1 MTALQ
6 LDMIQSA
13 GVGALALVLGMWLT
27 RKIAFLQRF
36 CIPSPVSGG
45 IIFSFL
51 TLALYLLAD
60 VEISFDSALKD
71 AFMMAFFTS
80 VGFQTNLKVLRQGG
94 RLLVLMVVLLVLM
107 ILMQNT
113 VSVSVAKL
121 LDVNPLIGMA
131 AGSISMSGG
140 HGTAG
145 GFASVLEQM
154 GLTGA
159 GTIAMAA
166 ATFGLV
172 AGSMIGGPLAERLIS
187 KKLTA
192 RQKEMAAAPAMPESA
207 PSAATP
213 CGHDQHESYSKATY
227 SIILVM
233 AGGTLLSWLLAQT
246 GVTFPTYFG
255 ALVLAAIV
263 RNVMALSPKMEQHLD
278 MDRIV
283 SVGKICL
290 FMFLGMAMAS
300 LRLWE
305 LQSLALPLVLLLLI
319 QISLTTLFAYFVAF
333 RLLGKDYDAAV
344 LVAGFCGFGLGA
356 TPNAMANMSAVC
368 NKYHYTLKPFL
379 LVPIVGGM
387 VNDVINTGIITTFL
401 NFLGE

>member
-51 TLALYLLAD
+51 TLSLYLLAD
-60 VEISFDSALKD
+60 VEVSFDSALKD
-71 AFMMAFFTS
+71 AFMVAFFTS

-145 GFASVLEQM
+145 GFASVLEGM

-192 RQKEMAAAPAMPESA
+192 RQKETNAAMPQSA
-207 PSAATP
+207 PSAVTP
-213 CGHDQHESYSKATY
+213 CGHDQHESYAKATY

>member
-60 VEISFDSALKD
+60 VEVSFDSALKD
-71 AFMMAFFTS
+71 AFMVAFFTS

-113 VSVSVAKL
+113 VSVSVAKV

-145 GFASVLEQM
+145 GFASVLEGM

-207 PSAATP
+207 PSVASP
-213 CGHDQHESYSKATY
+213 CSHDQHAYYAKATY

-290 FMFLGMAMAS
+290 FMFLGMAMVS

-368 NKYHYTLKPFL
+368 NKYHYTLQPFL